1 MKEKCLILEHSVEF
15 CVLLAF
21 GVTTFYILGC
31 WYKRVVLNIGLLI
44 FEASLVFSFNVC
56 IAKRLYQSID
66 LLAVTN
72 LWSVMYAGRVKGLGQ
87 RSSELFYFFFSQI
100 TFHTHLF
107 CISPLLDRG
116 ISHLFLLLFI
126 LLPLS
131 YFSKYT
137 NDKPSMTTGPSS

>member
-116 ISHLFLLLFI
+116 ISHLFYYY
-126 LLPLS
+126 S
-131 YFSKYT
+131 YFCPFHTSQSILTT
-137 NDKPSMTTGPSS
+137 NRQ

>member
-87 RSSELFYFFFSQI
+87 RSSELFYFFFFFLKLRFIPICSASLHFWI
-100 TFHTHLF
+100 GAYHTFFYYYSYFCPFHT
-107 CISPLLDRG
+107 SQ
-116 ISHLFLLLFI
+116 SI
-126 LLPLS
+126 LT
-131 YFSKYT
+131 T
-137 NDKPSMTTGPSS
+137 NRQ

>member
-87 RSSELFYFFFSQI
+87 RSSELFYFFFFSNYVSYPFVLHLSTFGSGHI
-100 TFHTHLF
+100 TPFFIIIHTF
-107 CISPLLDRG
+107 AP
-116 ISHLFLLLFI
+116 FI
-126 LLPLS
+126 LLKV
-131 YFSKYT
+131 Y
-137 NDKPSMTTGPSS
+137 

>member
-1 MKEKCLILEHSVEF
+1 M
-15 CVLLAF
+15 LLAF

-87 RSSELFYFFFSQI
+87 RSSELFYFFLKLRFIPICSASLHFWI
-100 TFHTHLF
+100 GAYHTF
-107 CISPLLDRG
+107 
-116 ISHLFLLLFI
+116 FLLLFHTFAPFI
-126 LLPLS
+126 LLKV
-131 YFSKYT
+131 Y
-137 NDKPSMTTGPSS
+137 